1 MNTLLAGDMNQIFY
15 VVKVN
20 GVAVTAKTSDRHV
33 AESQKAQLPPESQA
47 VAIVEAVTESG
58 NQMLLG

>member
-20 GVAVTAKTSDRHV
+20 GVAVTAKTADRHV
-33 AESQKAQLPPESQA
+33 AEAQRAQLPPESQS
-47 VAIVEAVTESG
+47 VAIVEAITENGS
-58 NQMLLG
+58 QMLLG